1 MPRDLR
7 IDHLPGDDFGRV
19 SLVMDGRRVLLNF
32 VPEEAQTVAELL
44 RRREVERD
52 EAAATGGPVDP

>member
-1 MPRDLR
+1 VPCDLR

-32 VPEEAQTVAELL
+32 VPAEVEEIAELL
-44 RRREVERD
+44 RRREAER
-52 EAAATGGPVDP
+52 AAASNPIEP

>member
-1 MPRDLR
+1 MPCDLR

-32 VPEEAQTVAELL
+32 EPGEAEEIAELL
-44 RRREVERD
+44 RRRKAEQQD
-52 EAAATGGPVDP
+52 AT